1 LEYLRAVLQETHL
14 VYPNSWY
21 DAQGFG
27 YRTETPGDWCGWRKP
42 DSTELKASVIL
53 ALSHGVKGIMFWQ
66 LGSRRTGNNSSCNTL
81 EREYIDCI
89 IDEDLQPSE
98 LFYVIKNNIAP
109 RLKSTLGTTLLSL
122 NYTGDFINI
131 QYEEQLPESFDN
143 EEDFLTIHP
152 SGMSYYWHAGFLNQ
166 VDNPDNKYFLLTNLR
181 TTFQNVAVIDIENN
195 TDFVNLG
202 IRDVENHTNSINTT
216 ISTTQSFSIQI
227 PAGDGYLFQVAPVLK
242 YGGRLIYNETV
253 IDGTILFE
261 DMSIEN
267 GATLTING
275 TYNAKANITVKSGGK
290 IMYGENSIIIFDP
303 GKKLIVE
310 GSTEIKGTSAS
321 NKLTLQFSG
330 NDNAVLV
337 KPGSSLTMDY
347 CNITG
352 AYQGIVTETGSRS
365 YVNISNTNI
374 SAVY

>member
-1 LEYLRAVLQETHL
+1 
-14 VYPNSWY
+14 
-21 DAQGFG
+21 
-27 YRTETPGDWCGWRKP
+27 
-42 DSTELKASVIL
+42 
-53 ALSHGVKGIMFWQ
+53 
-66 LGSRRTGNNSSCNTL
+66 
-81 EREYIDCI
+81 
-89 IDEDLQPSE
+89 
-98 LFYVIKNNIAP
+98 
-109 RLKSTLGTTLLSL
+109 
-122 NYTGDFINI
+122 
-131 QYEEQLPESFDN
+131 
-143 EEDFLTIHP
+143 
-152 SGMSYYWHAGFLNQ
+152 MSYYWHAGFLNQ